1 MYSSD
6 YKTVLVQFLAVSHKT
21 LQILKWYL
29 TITSETCSD
38 ESQASVLGIRHAV
51 EVLVQYFMYDPA
63 LFPNTIIS

>member
-6 YKTVLVQFLAVSHKT
+6 DKTVLVQFLAVSHKT

-51 EVLVQYFMYDPA
+51 EVLIFMYDPA
-63 LFPNTIIS
+63 LFPNIIIS